1 MLPTAEN
8 TVESQNTVES
18 MTPQS
23 ITTMLRSSGRF
34 PDATV
39 EDVTASPIGT
49 GQMAA
54 SYRLE
59 LDYATAV
66 PAAPAS
72 VVAKVASTDEA
83 SRQMAATTGAYR
95 REVSFYQRLAE
106 QVRTRTPEC
115 FYADIADDGVSFVAL
130 LEDMGP
136 ATTVEQIGG
145 CTADQAAL
153 ALGQAAALHGSSWQR
168 DYLREPWLPVE
179 PVWDMLGAAIPTV
192 AAPWLDRFG
201 DYLTPEHVVAVNRLT
216 EEVGTWL
223 ATLRNHRTLWHGD
236 FRLDNLLFDAQGG
249 AVPVA
254 VVDWQSVAAAP
265 GVIDVSY
272 FLGTSMTEVER
283 EKHEHDLVTEYHQRL
298 ASYGVQ
304 NYSFEECWQEYR
316 AHALFGLV
324 LTIPVSMGV
333 QATERGDAMFGAMAR
348 RVADQI
354 IANDSFEALRSL

>member
-1 MLPTAEN
+1 MSTTEY
-8 TVESQNTVES
+8 TVESL
-18 MTPQS
+18 TPQR
-23 ITTMLRSSGRF
+23 ITAMLRNSDRF

-39 EDVTASPIGT
+39 ADVTASPIGT

-59 LDYATAV
+59 LSYATAV
-66 PAAPAS
+66 PEAPTT
-72 VVAKVASTDEA
+72 VVAKVASADEA

-95 REVSFYQRLAE
+95 REVLFYQRLTA

-115 FYADIADDGVSFVAL
+115 FHAEISDDNVRFVAL

-136 ATTVEQIGG
+136 AKTVEQIGG

-168 DYLREPWLPVE
+168 DYLQQEWLPVE
-179 PVWDMLGAAIPTV
+179 SVWNMLGAAIPAV

-201 DYLTPEHVVAVNRLT
+201 QYLEPTHVAAVNRLAD
-216 EEVGTWL
+216 EVGTWL
-223 ATLRNHRTLWHGD
+223 ETLRIHRTLWHGD

-272 FLGTSMTEVER
+272 FLGTSMTESDR
-283 EKHEHDLVTEYHQRL
+283 EKHERDLVTEYHGRL
-298 ASYGVQ
+298 SAYGVE
-304 NYSFEECWQEYR
+304 NYSFEQCWREYR
-316 AHALFGLV
+316 AHALFALV

-348 RVADQI
+348 RAAEQI
-354 IANDSFEALRSL
+354 IANDSFDALRSL

>member
-8 TVESQNTVES
+8 TVESL
-18 MTPQS
+18 TPER
-23 ITTMLRSSGRF
+23 ITSMLRTSDRF
-34 PDATV
+34 ADLTV

-59 LDYATAV
+59 LSYATAV
-66 PAAPAS
+66 PDAPAC

-83 SRQMAATTGAYR
+83 SRQMAAATGAYR
-95 REVSFYQRLAE
+95 REVLFYQQLSD
-106 QVRTRTPEC
+106 QVGTRTPEC
-115 FYADIADDGVSFVAL
+115 FYADIAEDGVSFVAL
-130 LEDMGP
+130 LEDLGP
-136 ATTVEQIGG
+136 ATTVEQIGR

-153 ALGQAAALHGSSWQR
+153 ALGQAAALHGSSWQQ
-168 DYLREPWLPVE
+168 DYLREDWLPVE
-179 PVWDMLGAAIPTV
+179 SVWDMLGSAIPAV
-192 AAPWLDRFG
+192 SAPWLDRFG
-201 DYLTPEHVVAVNRLT
+201 EYLDPEHVSAVNRLA

-223 ATLRNHRTLWHGD
+223 ATLRHHRTLWHGD

-272 FLGTSMTEVER
+272 FLGTSLTQAER
-283 EKHEHDLVTEYHQRL
+283 EKHERDLVTEYHQQL
-298 ASYGVQ
+298 TSYGVA
-304 NYSFEECWQEYR
+304 NYSLEECWQEYR
-316 AHALFGLV
+316 AHALFALV
-324 LTIPVSMGV
+324 LTIPISMGV

-348 RVADQI
+348 RAADQI

>member
-1 MLPTAEN
+1 MLPIAEN
-8 TVESQNTVES
+8 TVESL
-18 MTPQS
+18 TPQRL
-23 ITTMLRSSGRF
+23 TAMLRNSGRF
-34 PDATV
+34 PDVTV
-39 EDVTASPIGT
+39 GEVTASPIGT

-59 LDYATAV
+59 LGYASSV
-66 PAAPAS
+66 PDAPAC

-83 SRQMAATTGAYR
+83 SRQMAAATGAYR
-95 REVSFYQRLAE
+95 REVLFYQQLAE

-115 FYADIADDGVSFVAL
+115 LYADIAEDGVSFVAL
-130 LEDMGP
+130 LEDLGP
-136 ATTVEQIGG
+136 AKTVEQIGG

-153 ALGQAAALHGSSWQR
+153 ALGQAAALHGSSWQQG
-168 DYLREPWLPVE
+168 YLAEEWLPAE
-179 PVWDMLGAAIPTV
+179 PVWDMLGSAIPAV

-201 DYLTPEHVVAVNRLT
+201 AYLDPEHIVAVNRLAD
-216 EEVGTWL
+216 EVGAWL
-223 ATLRNHRTLWHGD
+223 ATLRHHRTLWHGD

-272 FLGTSMTEVER
+272 FLGTSMTQAER
-283 EKHEHDLVTEYHQRL
+283 EKHERDLVAEYHEQL
-298 ASYGVQ
+298 SSYGVA
-304 NYSFEECWQEYR
+304 NYSLEECWQEYR
-316 AHALFGLV
+316 AHALFALV

-348 RVADQI
+348 RAADQI
-354 IANDSFEALRSL
+354 IANDSFEALRTL

>member
-1 MLPTAEN
+1 MPFAAEN
-8 TVESQNTVES
+8 TVGSLTAH
-18 MTPQS
+18 S
-23 ITTMLRSSGRF
+23 ITTMIRSSGKF

-59 LDYATAV
+59 LRYATAV
-66 PAAPAS
+66 PNAPAC
-72 VVAKVASTDEA
+72 VVAKVASTDAA

-95 REVSFYQRLAE
+95 REVQFYQKLAG

-115 FYADIADDGVSFVAL
+115 FYADIAEDGVSFVAL
-130 LEDMGP
+130 LEDLGP
-136 ATTVEQIGG
+136 AKMVEQIGG

-153 ALGQAAALHGSSWQR
+153 ALGQAAALHGSSWQQ
-168 DYLREPWLPVE
+168 DYLREPWLPADS
-179 PVWDMLGAAIPTV
+179 VWNMLGSAIPAV

-201 DYLTPEHVVAVNRLT
+201 QYLNPEHVAAVNRLAD
-216 EEVGTWL
+216 EVGSWL

-272 FLGTSMTEVER
+272 FLGTSMTEAER
-283 EKHEHDLVTEYHQRL
+283 EKHERDLVTEYHEQL
-298 ASYGVQ
+298 SSYGVT
-304 NYSFEECWQEYR
+304 NYPLEVCLQEYR
-316 AHALFGLV
+316 AHALFALV

-333 QATERGDAMFGAMAR
+333 QATERGDAMFAAMAR
-348 RVADQI
+348 RAADQI